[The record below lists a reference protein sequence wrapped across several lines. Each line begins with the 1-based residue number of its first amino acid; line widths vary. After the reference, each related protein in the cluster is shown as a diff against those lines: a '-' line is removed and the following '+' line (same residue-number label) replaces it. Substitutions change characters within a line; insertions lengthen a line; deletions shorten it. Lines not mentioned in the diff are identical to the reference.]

1 MVAWH
6 LVKIMIIFVIVIVI
20 KDSCIELSKCQH
32 VQAFLVSKVRDSCR
46 LSQFFVQAR
55 DMSWLAWL

>member
-1 MVAWH
+1 MSNTTGLLSFSNPAFFMALLKH
-6 LVKIMIIFVIVIVI
+6 GIIYF
-20 KDSCIELSKCQH
+20 
-32 VQAFLVSKVRDSCR
+32 RDSFR